1 MKNKKINIVI
11 ELSTFDR
18 GGLEKV
24 VLDSALMFN
33 RTHFDITVVSIG
45 RVGLLAEYAKK
56 NGIDVIELNEV
67 DKVGQYRNILVSKKI
82 DIALSHF
89 SRFGYALFQE
99 LGIRNI
105 TYIHNVY
112 AFLSG
117 DVLNNFIKDDIHVDR
132 YISVSPNATRY
143 AVSKFG
149 ISADK
154 IETIPNGLCI
164 DEHINRLGSVP
175 QLRREQFRLK
185 DDDYVFLNV
194 ASYNLHKG
202 HYLMADAMRILLRKR
217 TDIKILCIGNVIH
230 QSHIDEFQSYL
241 KAEGLD
247 SNILM
252 PGHFENVEAFHLIT
266 DAFILPSFI
275 EGWSIAMNEA
285 MFYEKP
291 MILSNTGGAS
301 DVITN
306 SDLGIVVEN
315 EYGDI
320 LNLDSALLD
329 ELGYNTRNYK
339 TSQNLASAMEEF
351 AENRDIWKTRG
362 MLGRDKIVEGYNMQ
376 DVANKYSSVI
386 ESVLNQS
393 LR

>member
-1 MKNKKINIVI
+1 M
-11 ELSTFDR
+11 
-18 GGLEKV
+18 
-24 VLDSALMFN
+24 
-33 RTHFDITVVSIG
+33 
-45 RVGLLAEYAKK
+45 
-56 NGIDVIELNEV
+56 
-67 DKVGQYRNILVSKKI
+67 VSKKI

-241 KAEGLD
+241 KAEG
-247 SNILM
+247 
-252 PGHFENVEAFHLIT
+252 F
-266 DAFILPSFI
+266 
-275 EGWSIAMNEA
+275 
-285 MFYEKP
+285 
-291 MILSNTGGAS
+291 
-301 DVITN
+301 
-306 SDLGIVVEN
+306 
-315 EYGDI
+315 
-320 LNLDSALLD
+320 
-329 ELGYNTRNYK
+329 
-339 TSQNLASAMEEF
+339 
-351 AENRDIWKTRG
+351 NRF
-362 MLGRDKIVEGYNMQ
+362 
-376 DVANKYSSVI
+376 
-386 ESVLNQS
+386 
-393 LR
+393 